1 MRSGGGRCLKPA
13 GDAHYRP
20 TGERPGAHL
29 VEHADHVFKVPN
41 VQVGGDRGQTTR
53 PQRIDQTP
61 PERRKVATIAFAAAA
76 RGAKVT
82 GLDLTQRMVDL
93 ARERT
98 GASGVPV
105 HFLVGDMSALPFP
118 DGVFDVVTTGYG
130 IRNVPEIPPAVREI
144 ARVLRPGGLLLSL
157 DFNRPQNAL
166 VRGVYLG
173 T

>member
-61 PERRKVATIAFAAAA
+61 PERRKVATIV
-76 RGAKVT
+76 RSLSET
-82 GLDLTQRMVDL
+82 L
-93 ARERT
+93 AE
-98 GASGVPV
+98 V
-105 HFLVGDMSALPFP
+105 P
-118 DGVFDVVTTGYG
+118 DGRTISHMLG
-130 IRNVPEIPPAVREI
+130 
-144 ARVLRPGGLLLSL
+144 VLAHLLDPS
-157 DFNRPQNAL
+157 
-166 VRGVYLG
+166 
-173 T
+173 